1 MSADTP
7 VKMNVIVV
15 STPDSKDEKVLGK
28 LREMCMVDVVT
39 VNSAFERGIAIHS
52 MIDIESGANFDIN
65 PMIIDEAWV
74 VESEKHDFK
83 CQANH
88 RDKGHV
94 KPFYR
99 RGRW

>member
-7 VKMNVIVV
+7 VKMNIIVV
-15 STPDSKDEKVLGK
+15 IAPESEDEKVLGK
-28 LREMCMVDVVT
+28 LREMYMVDVVT

-52 MIDIESGANFDIN
+52 TIDIESGANFDIN
-65 PMIIDEAWV
+65 HVIIDEAWV
-74 VESEKHDFK
+74 LEPEKHDFK
-83 CQANH
+83 CEANH